1 MAAEIFRDPDLE
13 WLDHVPPVGLVVAP
27 TLLKELGLLPLR
39 QTPID
44 TGQVA
49 EIIGSELSKPALAD
63 PWAFVEQVLG
73 WEARHV
79 AGAPGVI
86 ALTGAP
92 LDENSLI
99 RHGNL
104 HVQRPTD
111 STS

>member
-1 MAAEIFRDPDLE
+1 MTREAYRDPDLE

-49 EIIGSELSKPALAD
+49 EVIDSELSKPALTD

-79 AGAPGVI
+79 AGAPSGPSISDELLV
-86 ALTGAP
+86 ALPEHDTT
-92 LDENSLI
+92 L
-99 RHGNL
+99 
-104 HVQRPTD
+104 RPTWAVAE
-111 STS
+111 